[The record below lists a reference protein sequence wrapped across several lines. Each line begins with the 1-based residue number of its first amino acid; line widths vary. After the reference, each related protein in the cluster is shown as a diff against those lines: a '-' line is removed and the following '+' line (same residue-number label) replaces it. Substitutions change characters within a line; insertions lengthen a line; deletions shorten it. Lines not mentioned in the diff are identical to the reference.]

1 MTNQSG
7 TDHDLAGAK
16 RSAEAGIKALL
27 SEMLAAGKLTP
38 EFHDVTLGNVLT
50 YLNEWLDDPDL
61 DRLSPNLKRG
71 LLDAIAG
78 ERWIDLVN
86 AFARRTSFGTGGI
99 RALMSFDRDS
109 IVRMKEE
116 GLDPAVLKGE
126 KTINNIVL
134 MRAARGIAAWMN
146 DHYRDAPGGARKA
159 VVGCDSRIRGLD
171 LAKCIAEVFLA
182 EGLEVY
188 LFDDPMPYPEIT
200 YGIPWI
206 DADIGVF
213 ISASHND
220 YRYNGFKLSGPSGAQ
235 ISKTHRD
242 AILERINETT
252 FDKIKTTP
260 FEVLA
265 KAGDPAMERLHFLGG
280 AEPLPRDYF
289 GRESSLLDVH
299 QAYAD
304 QLASFFM
311 DQSLLGA
318 DGFASELKIIFSAF
332 NGAGR
337 STVPRLL
344 KGMGF
349 VNHYS
354 IQSLFNIDGLFPAFK
369 SDPGEEQQPDPGD
382 PRAAEI
388 ALNELAKEA
397 DSGAADYISWQDA
410 DIMVGTD
417 PDADRCGV
425 IVKPPESLAKLLTDH
440 PSPRYGPEHMLIP
453 ADDMWGLI
461 LWYRLMKGGER
472 DHSDEFIALS
482 HTTSDV
488 IADICRKHGLGV
500 VKTWVGF
507 AWLSTSVMRA
517 WEGTVPAGIREGRAS
532 ADQKYVDMVFHD
544 TSDMNDGHKV
554 NFATLEQSN
563 GFSIL
568 GAPPVHDRALGVGG
582 HVRDKDGT
590 LAAILTTEIAAYA
603 KREGTDILSLLVDHV
618 YSDPD
623 IGLYVNYYEPDPLD
637 GEYPGVEGDT
647 KKKGI
652 LAKTQALYDA
662 VAGGDVTV
670 GGRKVTHVS
679 EYWTGKYDNDV
690 NGKHFVDEG
699 YRFFFGKDSDHLTI
713 RPSGTTNSLR
723 FHVQIHGGTVS
734 DPDAAWKLRLSLEKE
749 AKGIVDDIRDKIGAP
764 RVEGAI
770 F

>member
-1 MTNQSG
+1 MTNP
-7 TDHDLAGAK
+7 HELAGAK
-16 RSAEAGIKALL
+16 RQAAAGVTAHLNT
-27 SEMLAAGKLTP
+27 MLAEGKLTE
-38 EFHDVTLGNVLT
+38 EFHAVTLRNVT
-50 YLNEWLDDPDL
+50 RYLGEWLDDPEL

-71 LLDAIAG
+71 ILGAIEQ
-78 ERWIDLVN
+78 ERWIDIVN

-99 RALMSFDRDS
+99 RALMSFDRSS
-109 IVRMKEE
+109 IVRLKEE
-116 GLDPAVLKGE
+116 GLDAPILKGE
-126 KTINNIVL
+126 NTINNIVL

-146 DHYRDAPGGARKA
+146 DHYGDAGARRKA

-200 YGIPWI
+200 FTIPWL

-235 ISKTHRD
+235 ISKAHRD
-242 AILERINETT
+242 MILEKINETT
-252 FDKIKTTP
+252 FDKIRTTP
-260 FEVLA
+260 FETLA
-265 KAGDPAMERLHFLGG
+265 AASDPAMERLHFMGG

-289 GRESSLLDVH
+289 GREGSLLDVH

-304 QLASFFM
+304 QLESFFLNKE
-311 DQSLLGA
+311 LLGESGAAA
-318 DGFASELKIIFSAF
+318 DLKIVFSAF

-337 STVPRLL
+337 STVPRILT
-344 KGMGF
+344 GMGF
-349 VNHYS
+349 TQLYS
-354 IQSLFNIDGLFPAFK
+354 IRSLFDIDGLFPAFK

-382 PRAAEI
+382 PRAAAI
-388 ALNELAKEA
+388 ALAELEK
-397 DSGAADYISWQDA
+397 DVISGATGCISWADA
-410 DIMVGTD
+410 DIMIGTD

-425 IVKPPESLAKLLTDH
+425 IVKPPVALAKRLVNH
-440 PSPRYGPEHMLIP
+440 PSPRYSAEHMLIP
-453 ADDMWGLI
+453 ADDMWALI
-461 LWYRLMKGGER
+461 LWYRLEFGDASRR
-472 DHSDEFIALS
+472 DREFVALS

-488 IADICRKHGLGV
+488 ICDLCRKHGLGI

-507 AWLSTSVMRA
+507 AWLSTAVMRA
-517 WEGTVPAGIREGRAS
+517 WEGSIPEGIREGYAPG
-532 ADQKYVDMVFHD
+532 QTGTVDMVFHD
-544 TSDMNDGHKV
+544 TTLMNAKRKL

-568 GAPPVHDRALGVGG
+568 GGPPPSDRDLGEGG

-590 LAAILTTEIAAYA
+590 LAAILTAEIACFA
-603 KREGTDILSLLVDHV
+603 KSNGTDILSLLVEHI
-618 YSDPD
+618 YGDPD
-623 IGLYVNYYEPDPLD
+623 VGLYVNYYEPDPLD

-647 KKKGI
+647 KKKSI
-652 LAKTQALYDA
+652 LKRTAELFAQAASGKL
-662 VAGGDVTV
+662 VI
-670 GGRKVTHVS
+670 GGRRVSGTS
-679 EYWTGKYDNDV
+679 EYWTGKYDTDV

-699 YRFFFGKDSDHLTI
+699 YRFFLGRESDHLTV

-723 FHVQIHGGTVS
+723 FHVQLHGGTVKEQE
-734 DPDAAWKLRLSLEKE
+734 AAWDLRLELERE
-749 AKGIVDDIRDKIGAP
+749 AKGIVDDIRDLIGAP